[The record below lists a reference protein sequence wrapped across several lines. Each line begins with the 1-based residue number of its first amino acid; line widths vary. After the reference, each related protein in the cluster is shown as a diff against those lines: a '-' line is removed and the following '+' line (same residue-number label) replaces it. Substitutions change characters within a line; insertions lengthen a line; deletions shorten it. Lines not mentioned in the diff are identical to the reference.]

1 MQTPLIIHNNESD
14 EYFFEEGCYILE
26 VSNSA
31 GDDQLSIAR
40 ARLSP
45 GTETRLHRL
54 NKTIERYIIV
64 SGEGEVVLG
73 GETGDAARGESVAQ
87 LKTKVSDNDVVI
99 IPENHPQMIRNTGL
113 ADLVFFVVCTPRFIV
128 ENYSDC

>member
-1 MQTPLIIHNNESD
+1 MPNPIIIHNNESD

-45 GTETRLHRL
+45 ATETRLHRL
-54 NKTIERYIIV
+54 SKTIERYIII
-64 SGEGEVVLG
+64 SGEGEVTLG
-73 GETGDAARGESVAQ
+73 DKIDSAPCTQS
-87 LKTKVSDNDVVI
+87 KTKVSANDVVI
-99 IPENHPQMIRNTGL
+99 IPENYPQMIRNTGHT
-113 ADLVFFVVCTPRFIV
+113 DLVFFVVCTPRFMV